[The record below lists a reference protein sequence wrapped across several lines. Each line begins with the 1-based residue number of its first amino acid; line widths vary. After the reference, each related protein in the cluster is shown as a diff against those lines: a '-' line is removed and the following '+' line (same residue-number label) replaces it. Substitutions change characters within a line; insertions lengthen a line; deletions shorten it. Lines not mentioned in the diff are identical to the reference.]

1 MYFIAHRGNI
11 SGPSPRLENSP
22 EHIDNALSNGYDVE
36 IDLRGS
42 FANGFY
48 LGHDHKQYE
57 ISIDWLFQRAHKL
70 WIHAKD
76 IESVSS
82 LIGQSD
88 IFNIFWHQEDDYT
101 ITSKG
106 FIWTYPGKVLSPSSI
121 CVMPEEV
128 QEIYDIEQ
136 LKNCAGI
143 CSDFIGEYK

>member
-11 SGPSPRLENSP
+11 SGPSPELENSP
-22 EHIDNALSNGYDVE
+22 QHIDNAISSGYDVE

-42 FANGFY
+42 FTEGFY
-48 LGHDHKQYE
+48 LGHDCKQYE
-57 ISIDWLFQRAHKL
+57 VSTDWLFQRASKL

-128 QEIYDIEQ
+128 PEIYETTQ
-136 LKNCAGI
+136 LTNCAGI